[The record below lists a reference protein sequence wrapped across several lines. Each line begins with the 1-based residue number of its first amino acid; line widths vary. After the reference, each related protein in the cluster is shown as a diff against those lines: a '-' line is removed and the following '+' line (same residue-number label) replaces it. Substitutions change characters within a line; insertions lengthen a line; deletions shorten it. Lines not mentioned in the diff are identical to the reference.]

1 MCIRDRL
8 ELDSSN
14 QIPTN
19 TVKKFLLGFLI
30 GGTNPKVILF
40 YLSFIPLFLD
50 LSNISLMT
58 GIQII
63 LTVYFSVFTSL
74 VVVCGAGNQ
83 IKSWVTKPSAAKR
96 LNQITGSVMVLVGL
110 LLVVS

>member
-1 MCIRDRL
+1 MQFRLSQL

-19 TVKKFLLGFLI
+19 TVKQFLMGFLI

-63 LTVYFSVFTSL
+63 SL
-74 VVVCGAGNQ
+74 FILAF
-83 IKSWVTKPSAAKR
+83 
-96 LNQITGSVMVLVGL
+96 L
-110 LLVVS
+110 LLW